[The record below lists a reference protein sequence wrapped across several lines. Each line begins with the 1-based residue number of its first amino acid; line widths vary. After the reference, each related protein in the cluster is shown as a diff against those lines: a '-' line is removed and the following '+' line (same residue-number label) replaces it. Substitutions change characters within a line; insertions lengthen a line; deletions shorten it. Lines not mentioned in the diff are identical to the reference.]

1 MVKRKKGLRNVNPV
15 ARSLRS
21 PALKL
26 RVVKPKKGKGSYR
39 RKPRRSGQN
48 RGLAS

>member
-1 MVKRKKGLRNVNPV
+1 MAKRKIKPRNVNPV

-21 PALKL
+21 PALKV

-39 RKPRRSGQN
+39 RTRTN
-48 RGLAS
+48 RGDD